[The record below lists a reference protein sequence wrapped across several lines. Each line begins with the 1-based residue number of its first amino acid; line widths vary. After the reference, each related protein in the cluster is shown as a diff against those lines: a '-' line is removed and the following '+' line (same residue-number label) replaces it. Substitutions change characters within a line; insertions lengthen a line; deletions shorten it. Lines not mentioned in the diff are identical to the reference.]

1 MYDIQHLEA
10 FFVADE
16 RSFTKAAARMGY
28 SPVGRQQNHHR
39 FGENA
44 APSCSKGRARAFK

>member
-10 FFVADE
+10 FCLVADE

-28 SPVGRQQNHHR
+28 SQSAV
-39 FGENA
+39 
-44 APSCSKGRARAFK
+44 SKIIIDLERECGTVLFKRSR